1 MCCSAL
7 FFFLF
12 PSFSQEVDRNGRNAL
27 CKVFIKFMKYT
38 EMNSLHLL
46 CAKRA
51 DGRTPIL
58 LIYKC
63 FQTFTWLMGIT
74 LVQRRC
80 GCVMALPGWHK
91 RIAKIII
98 LHLRVF
104 NPATVRGRAPRPP
117 SSPQGYHLPADKGIG
132 NVKSES
138 GAAWRGV
145 AFPPG
150 RSSSTHLQPPERR
163 HHIILPF
170 G

>member
-1 MCCSAL
+1 ML
-7 FFFLF
+7 LGLVFL
-12 PSFSQEVDRNGRNAL
+12 PSFSQEVDRNGRNSL
-27 CKVFIKFMKYT
+27 CKVFIKFLKYT
-38 EMNSLHLL
+38 QMNSLHLL

-58 LIYKC
+58 LIYKY
-63 FQTFTWLMGIT
+63 FQTLTSWMGIT
-74 LVQRRC
+74 LVQRCCRC
-80 GCVMALPGWHK
+80 MMTLPGWHK
-91 RIAKIII
+91 LITKIII
-98 LHLRVF
+98 LYIYACSIQRRSEVERF
-104 NPATVRGRAPRPP
+104 G
-117 SSPQGYHLPADKGIG
+117 HLPLLRDTIYLQTMGAL
-132 NVKSES
+132 VRERS